1 MIIYYYYCCIGDAM
15 KSNLGNTLE
24 KVLKEQGMS
33 QKELAKKADITEAAV
48 SHYIKGDR
56 VPRSTTLGLLAGALG
71 VTAGFLLGAGVT
83 SAAAERNK
91 QTFEEA
97 KVLLKTNSRRFT
109 KEQRL
114 ELISILS
121 LGGQE

>member
-1 MIIYYYYCCIGDAM
+1 M

-97 KVLLKTNSRRFT
+97 KVLLRTNSRRFT

-121 LGGQE
+121 SGGQE